1 MKKMT
6 AAQMGRAIERGELDP
21 VDLAESYFA
30 AIEAHEFSERIYAR
44 LTKDRAYGEAVPHA
58 TAPKLGCAG
67 LWMAFR

>member
-44 LTKDRAYGEAVPHA
+44 LTKDRAYAEARA
-58 TAPKLGCAG
+58 ARDRAL
-67 LWMAFR
+67 